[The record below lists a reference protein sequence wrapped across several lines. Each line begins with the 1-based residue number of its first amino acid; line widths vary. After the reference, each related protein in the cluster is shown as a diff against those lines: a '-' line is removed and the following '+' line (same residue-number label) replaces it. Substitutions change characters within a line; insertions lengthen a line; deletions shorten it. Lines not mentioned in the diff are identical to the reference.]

1 MEVRGE
7 APSAPN
13 HEADRDR
20 LLCDAVAR
28 ARNSAF
34 YARHLAG
41 HRVNGRTDLAHLPLT
56 FKHDLQAAS
65 PFGMLAVP
73 PSQAWHYHESSGTTG
88 EPISTW
94 CGLAEVR
101 LMAARLQR
109 MVPEMSSDCILLN
122 RFPLFAPVSFI
133 FEDALR
139 LVGGCHIAAGNVSW
153 DVPFSRALEF
163 IRRVRATILT
173 GLPLE
178 PILLREVA
186 HEQGLDVRRDLGS
199 IRAICCGG
207 AVLPPSLRR
216 LIEQDWDAR
225 VVEIYGSNETMGLG
239 LSCVAGRLHLCTD
252 LVEAEILDP
261 QTHVPV
267 QPGEAGVLTVTS
279 LVHEVMPLVRYFS
292 GDLVRLRPEHCACG
306 EEEPVLEVLGR
317 ADDVIEIGGGRATQ
331 YDVLDGAYEFAERL
345 GTRVFFILVRRRG
358 LHMLV
363 EVASPQAARDAAA
376 ERRLQERIG
385 LPVAVD
391 YLRRNEVMDRAALF
405 RGPKI
410 YKPSLISDWRGE
422 GRKTIT
428 IMEALLEWPRFDAR
442 TLMHIALRQIR
453 NARRRRRLLRED
465 RQG

>member
-56 FKHDLQAAS
+56 FKHHLQAAS

-139 LVGGCHIAAGNVSW
+139 LEWTNPHARFYVDVKDPNGKVTSWNFELASPNV
-153 DVPFSRALEF
+153 
-163 IRRVRATILT
+163 
-173 GLPLE
+173 
-178 PILLREVA
+178 
-186 HEQGLDVRRDLGS
+186 
-199 IRAICCGG
+199 
-207 AVLPPSLRR
+207 LRR
-216 LIEQDWDAR
+216 LGWNRDMMKPGD
-225 VVEIYGSNETMGLG
+225 VVTVKGHRAKDDSTWANANSVTLSDGRTMSAGS
-239 LSCVAGRLHLCTD
+239 S
-252 LVEAEILDP
+252 
-261 QTHVPV
+261 
-267 QPGEAGVLTVTS
+267 
-279 LVHEVMPLVRYFS
+279 
-292 GDLVRLRPEHCACG
+292 
-306 EEEPVLEVLGR
+306 
-317 ADDVIEIGGGRATQ
+317 ADE
-331 YDVLDGAYEFAERL
+331 
-345 GTRVFFILVRRRG
+345 
-358 LHMLV
+358 
-363 EVASPQAARDAAA
+363 AAA
-376 ERRLQERIG
+376 E
-385 LPVAVD
+385 ATK
-391 YLRRNEVMDRAALF
+391 A
-405 RGPKI
+405 K
-410 YKPSLISDWRGE
+410 
-422 GRKTIT
+422 
-428 IMEALLEWPRFDAR
+428 
-442 TLMHIALRQIR
+442 
-453 NARRRRRLLRED
+453 
-465 RQG
+465 